1 MKMRKDER
9 AEDQRIRQRER
20 AEDVNYRNE
29 TLGLQKDQAARQKS
43 EYDYKVLERTKAKKQ
58 ENLKKSVAVAKG
70 LFKAGYE
77 REAVGVVT
85 KAYNSL
91 NDKGDEGILIHKGD
105 GGGIDAE
112 ANGPGESPW
121 DKPEAKGANMLFLS
135 KNFGMIPFK
144 SAKDAINMM
153 DSFVNGEK
161 EDETV
166 VIGKDQTLM
175 NKRTGEVIGK
185 GAGPSKLEEYKE
197 KINLMTTTYKH
208 LGSSL
213 MGKAVE
219 EDFLG
224 PAGQP
229 TEEANTAYKTAISI
243 LMKAEKDRKSLTPME
258 EKMLPI
264 AGNMVKF
271 YQDSL
276 TYIGENRESL
286 FGAKQ
291 PSGKQGLTNTPPKGG
306 EKPINYKPA
315 PVRAPT
321 KSELDWFKKNPE
333 TTGMAAEDNKVI
345 LNPDSKLSATQKQA
359 VVVNESAR
367 IYMRTSGK
375 TPDFKVT
382 EAQKAKFKGYGSEK
396 DIKETIAARIFSGD
410 SSALDVTPEQ
420 TKWVNENIGPVK
432 TKKPG
437 LTPPEKP
444 ITVASRD
451 NGMSG
456 KAVEDLGNALG
467 ISKKGESSIPKIL
480 GTGSKKARSQS
491 SEDKAKLM
499 ERGAKVKQGIS
510 KAAEKAMGIFE
521 SENPLHYKLR
531 KMGYDDSA
539 IKIMTKALKAKYTKE
554 SDEEIARLIGD

>member
-1 MKMRKDER
+1 MRKDER

-20 AEDVNYRNE
+20 DEDVNYRNE

-77 REAVGVVT
+77 RESVGVVT

-153 DSFVNGEK
+153 DSFVYGEK

-185 GAGPSKLEEYKE
+185 GVGPSKLEEYKE

-213 MGKAVE
+213 MGKAAE

-229 TEEANTAYKTAISI
+229 TDEANTAYKKAISI
-243 LMKAEKDRKSLTPME
+243 LMKAEKDPKSLTPME
-258 EKMLPI
+258 AKMLPI

-306 EKPINYKPA
+306 EKSAQPKSKEKPS
-315 PVRAPT
+315 P
-321 KSELDWFKKNPE
+321 KN
-333 TTGMAAEDNKVI
+333 
-345 LNPDSKLSATQKQA
+345 
-359 VVVNESAR
+359 
-367 IYMRTSGK
+367 
-375 TPDFKVT
+375 
-382 EAQKAKFKGYGSEK
+382 
-396 DIKETIAARIFSGD
+396 
-410 SSALDVTPEQ
+410 
-420 TKWVNENIGPVK
+420 
-432 TKKPG
+432 KKPG

-444 ITVASRD
+444 KETSKKK
-451 NGMSG
+451 NPFSG
-456 KAVEDLGNALG
+456 K
-467 ISKKGESSIPKIL
+467 PKITSSDL
-480 GTGSKKARSQS
+480 DVFIRQVKPTSAGLESPTAKKFEDVKKAARWIG
-491 SEDKAKLM
+491 KKI
-499 ERGAKVKQGIS
+499 K
-510 KAAEKAMGIFE
+510 E
-521 SENPLHYKLR
+521 SEQPLQAKIK
-531 KMGYDDSA
+531 KMKPELNRGE
-539 IKIMTKALKAKYTKE
+539 I
-554 SDEEIARLIGD
+554 EEIASLIRSAFPEKTDIERANMIGK